1 MRSKTITRNGWN
13 LRNLVCLITLLGS
26 IALLAPAARAADDVS
41 IGMVRL
47 PTAIFIAIDKG
58 FFAAEGLNVTPQYSQ
73 NGAEIVPELA
83 TGKIDVGFAS
93 PGASLFNA
101 LAIGVDAK
109 IVADPWVAPRTAGT
123 NDYAFIDVRK
133 DLDAGGAFKPRDAK
147 GLTFAI
153 TAHGQMTE
161 LFAAA
166 YLQSGGLSLADVH
179 VVELPF
185 PAMEAAMQNHAIDL
199 AASIEPYPTLGA
211 RSGASV
217 KAAGITTLMPGY
229 VQAVLMYGSR
239 LGKSR
244 RDIGVRFMRA
254 YERANAF
261 LLHNLATRVGRA
273 ELARIYQKYIPL
285 DDPSVYLETGLPAG
299 PADLSVDIDGPF
311 ALRWQMQQYV
321 TQGLVKTVSD
331 LKSAVDNSFVRAA
344 K

>member
-1 MRSKTITRNGWN
+1 MRKI
-13 LRNLVCLITLLGS
+13 
-26 IALLAPAARAADDVS
+26 LLAAALTAGLALSCSAARAADDIS

-47 PTAIFIAIDKG
+47 PTPVFVAIDRG
-58 FFAAEGLNVTPQYSQ
+58 FFAAEGLNVTPVFSQ
-73 NGAEIVPELA
+73 NGAEVVPELA
-83 TGKIDVGFAS
+83 TGKIDVALAS

-109 IVADPWVAPRTAGT
+109 IVADCWVAPRVAGS

-133 DLDAGGAFKPRDAK
+133 DLDPAGAFKPRDAK

-166 YLQSGGLSLADVH
+166 YLQSAGLSLADVH

-185 PAMEAAMQNHAIDL
+185 PAQEAALRNHAIDL
-199 AASIEPYPTLGA
+199 ASSIEPYPTLGA
-211 RSGASV
+211 REGAST
-217 KAAGITTLMPGY
+217 KAAGITSLMPGF
-229 VQAVLMYGSR
+229 VQAVLMYGDR
-239 LGKSR
+239 VITH

-254 YERANAF
+254 YAKANA
-261 LLHNLATRVGRA
+261 LVLHDLASKAGRA

-285 DDPSVYLETGLPAG
+285 DDASAYLEMGLPVA
-299 PADLSVDIDGPF
+299 PPDLSVDVDGKY
-311 ALRWQMQQYV
+311 ALRWQMDQYV
-321 TQGLVKTVSD
+321 AQGLVKNIPD
-331 LKSAVDNSFVRAA
+331 LKAAVDNSFVHP

>member
-1 MRSKTITRNGWN
+1 MG
-13 LRNLVCLITLLGS
+13 CL
-26 IALLAPAARAADDVS
+26 AAACAAARAADDIS

-47 PTAIFIAIDKG
+47 PTPVFVALDQG
-58 FFAAEGLNVTPQYSQ
+58 FFAAEGLNVTPVFSQ

-83 TGKIDVGFAS
+83 TGKIDVALAS

-109 IVADPWVAPRTAGT
+109 IVAGCWVAPRVAGA

-133 DLDAGGAFKPRDAK
+133 DLDPDGAFKPRDAK

-166 YLQSGGLSLADVH
+166 YLQSGGLSLSDVH

-185 PAMEAAMQNHAIDL
+185 PEMEAAMRNHAIDL
-199 AASIEPYPTLGA
+199 ASSIEPYPTLGA

-217 KAAGITTLMPGY
+217 KAAGIASLMPGY
-229 VQAVLMYGSR
+229 VQAVLMYGNR
-239 LGKSR
+239 IVTQR
-244 RDIGVRFMRA
+244 RDIGIRFMRA
-254 YERANAF
+254 YQKANAF
-261 LLHNLATRVGRA
+261 VLRDLATRAGRA
-273 ELARIYQKYIPL
+273 ELERIYQKYIPL

-299 PADLSVDIDGPF
+299 PPDLAVDVDGKY
-311 ALRWQMQQYV
+311 ALRWQMDQYV
-321 TQGLVKTVSD
+321 EQGLVKKVPD
-331 LKSAVDNSFVRAA
+331 LKSAVDNSFVHP

>member
-1 MRSKTITRNGWN
+1 
-13 LRNLVCLITLLGS
+13 LRNLVFLLAFLGS
-26 IALLAPAARAADDVS
+26 IVLLTPAARAADDVS

-47 PTAIFIAIDKG
+47 PTAIFIAIDRG
-58 FFAAEGLNVTPQYSQ
+58 FFAAEGLNVTPEYSQ

-83 TGKIDVGFAS
+83 TGKIDIGFAS

-109 IVADPWVAPRTAGT
+109 IVADPWVAPRTPGT

-133 DLDAGGAFKPRDAK
+133 DLDAGGAFKPADAR

-166 YLQSGGLSLADVH
+166 YLRSGGLSLADVH

-199 AASIEPYPTLGA
+199 AAAIEPYPTLGV

-239 LGKSR
+239 LTKSR

-261 LLHNLATRVGRA
+261 LLRSLATRAGRA

-285 DDPSVYLETGLPAG
+285 DDPSVYMETGLPAG
-299 PADLSVDIDGPF
+299 PANLSVDIDGPY
-311 ALRWQMQQYV
+311 ALRWQMEQYV
-321 TQGLVKTVSD
+321 AQGLVKTSPD
-331 LKSAVDNSFVRAA
+331 LKNAVDNGFVRAA
-344 K
+344 R

>member
-1 MRSKTITRNGWN
+1 MRS
-13 LRNLVCLITLLGS
+13 LVFS
-26 IALLAPAARAADDVS
+26 AALLVLLTFLRPPACAADDVS

-47 PTAIFIAIDKG
+47 PTAVFIALDQG
-58 FFAAEGLNVTPQYSQ
+58 FFAAEGLNVTPVFSQ

-83 TGKIDVGFAS
+83 TGKIDVALAS

-101 LAIGVDAK
+101 LAIGVDAR
-109 IVADPWVAPRTAGT
+109 IVADPWVAPRVAGS

-133 DLDAGGAFKPRDAK
+133 DLDTGGAFKPRDAK

-185 PAMEAAMQNHAIDL
+185 PEMEAAMRNHAIDL
-199 AASIEPYPTLGA
+199 ASSIEPYPTLGA

-229 VQAVLMYGSR
+229 VQAVLMYGNR
-239 LGKSR
+239 IVTQR

-254 YERANAF
+254 YARANTF
-261 LLHNLATRVGRA
+261 LLRNLATRSGRS
-273 ELARIYQKYIPL
+273 EIARIYQKYIPL
-285 DDPSVYLETGLPAG
+285 DDPSVYEETGLPAG
-299 PADLSVDIDGPF
+299 PADLSVDVDGPY
-311 ALRWQMQQYV
+311 ALRWQMTQYV
-321 TQGLVKTVSD
+321 AQGLVKKVPD
-331 LKSAVDNSFVRAA
+331 LKAAVDNSFVKGAR
-344 K
+344 

>member
-1 MRSKTITRNGWN
+1 
-13 LRNLVCLITLLGS
+13 LRNLVLLLALLGS
-26 IALLAPAARAADDVS
+26 MMLLSPAARAADEVS

-47 PTAIFIAIDKG
+47 PTAIFIAIDQG
-58 FFAAEGLNVTPQYSQ
+58 FFAAEDLNITPEYSQ

-83 TGKIDVGFAS
+83 TGKIDIGLAS

-101 LAIGVDAK
+101 LALGVDAK
-109 IVADPWVAPRTAGT
+109 IVADPWVAPRTAGV
-123 NDYAFIDVRK
+123 NDYAFIDLRK
-133 DLDAGGAFKPRDAK
+133 DLAAGGAFKPHDAK

-166 YLQSGGLSLADVH
+166 YLQSGGLTLGDVH

-199 AASIEPYPTLGA
+199 AAAIEPYPTLGV

-229 VQAVLMYGSR
+229 VQAVLMYGSK
-239 LGKSR
+239 LTKSR
-244 RDIGVRFMRA
+244 RDIGIRFMRA
-254 YERANAF
+254 YQRANTF
-261 LLHNLATRVGRA
+261 LLRNLATRAGRA

-299 PADLSVDIDGPF
+299 PADLSVDIDGPY

-321 TQGLVKTVSD
+321 AQGLVKASPD
-331 LKSAVDNSFVRAA
+331 LKSAVDNSFVRAV

>member
-1 MRSKTITRNGWN
+1 
-13 LRNLVCLITLLGS
+13 
-26 IALLAPAARAADDVS
+26 
-41 IGMVRL
+41 
-47 PTAIFIAIDKG
+47 
-58 FFAAEGLNVTPQYSQ
+58 
-73 NGAEIVPELA
+73 
-83 TGKIDVGFAS
+83 
-93 PGASLFNA
+93 
-101 LAIGVDAK
+101 
-109 IVADPWVAPRTAGT
+109 
-123 NDYAFIDVRK
+123 
-133 DLDAGGAFKPRDAK
+133 
-147 GLTFAI
+147 
-153 TAHGQMTE
+153 MTE

-166 YLQSGGLSLADVH
+166 YLQSGGLTLADVH

-199 AASIEPYPTLGA
+199 ASAIEPYPTLGV

-217 KAAGITTLMPGY
+217 KAAGIAALMPGY
-229 VQAVLMYGSR
+229 VQAVLMYGPR
-239 LGKSR
+239 LTKSR
-244 RDIGVRFMRA
+244 RDIGIRFMRA

-261 LLHNLATRVGRA
+261 LLRNLATRAGRA

-321 TQGLVKTVSD
+321 AQGLVKTSPD

>member
-1 MRSKTITRNGWN
+1 
-13 LRNLVCLITLLGS
+13 LRNIVLIAALVAWFAAAC
-26 IALLAPAARAADDVS
+26 PAVRAADDVS

-47 PTAIFIAIDKG
+47 PTPIFVALDQG
-58 FFAAEGLNVTPQYSQ
+58 FFAAEGLNVTPVFSQ

-83 TGKIDVGFAS
+83 TGKIDIGLAS

-109 IVADPWVAPRTAGT
+109 IVADCWVAPRVAGA

-133 DLDAGGAFKPRDAK
+133 DLDPDGAFKARDAK

-166 YLQSGGLSLADVH
+166 YLQTAGLTLADVH

-185 PAMEAAMQNHAIDL
+185 PEMEAAMRNHAIDL
-199 AASIEPYPTLGA
+199 ASSIEPYPTLGA

-217 KAAGITTLMPGY
+217 KAAGIAALMPGY
-229 VQAVLMYGSR
+229 VQAVLMYGNR
-239 LGKSR
+239 VVTQR
-244 RDIGVRFMRA
+244 RDIGLRFMRA
-254 YERANAF
+254 YQKANAF
-261 LLHNLATRVGRA
+261 VLRDLGTRAGRA

-285 DDPSVYLETGLPAG
+285 DDPSVYLETGLPVG
-299 PADLSVDIDGPF
+299 PPDLAVDVDGKY
-311 ALRWQMQQYV
+311 ALRWQMDQYV
-321 TQGLVKTVSD
+321 TGGLVKKVPD
-331 LKSAVDNSFVRAA
+331 LKAAVDNSFVHP